1 MVFLIK
7 HDLIEKIAAAVG
19 IELFCILNNIYITCT
34 SDVVMITCFQ
44 L

>member
-19 IELFCILNNIYITCT
+19 IELYLYLEQYLYN
-34 SDVVMITCFQ
+34 MH
-44 L
+44 